1 MTWKSLTV
9 TYWRR
14 HQIFEVRIQ
23 FFLIFKNFICRSI
36 YKVKEISNPFDAS
49 NYEDI
54 EQSKENDV
62 IVCDED
68 NNERV
73 DPLNGLNDSFD
84 SQGEDEVS
92 DNHTGTLNILPPIVK
107 ESSAVTSLAQKIK
120 SRYSIL

>member
-1 MTWKSLTV
+1 M
-9 TYWRR
+9 
-14 HQIFEVRIQ
+14 
-23 FFLIFKNFICRSI
+23 
-36 YKVKEISNPFDAS
+36 SNPFDAS

-120 SRYSIL
+120 SRYFIS